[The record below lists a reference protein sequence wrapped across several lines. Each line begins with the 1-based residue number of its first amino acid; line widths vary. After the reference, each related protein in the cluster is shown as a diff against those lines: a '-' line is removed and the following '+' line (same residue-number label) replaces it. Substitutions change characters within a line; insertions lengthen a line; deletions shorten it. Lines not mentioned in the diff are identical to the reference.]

1 MEFLSFFSTLFCF
14 FFISSISLRLLS
26 FAADI
31 ITPIQP
37 IRDGET
43 LVSSSQF
50 FELGFFSPGNSKN
63 RYLGIWYKDKP
74 RTVVWVAN
82 RNNPITD
89 HSGVLSISKDG
100 NLVILNQTMSIIWS
114 SNISRVTENPAAQLL
129 DTGNLVLRN
138 NMSAIPERYTWQSF
152 DYPTDT
158 MLPGMEL
165 GWNLRT
171 GLQRYLTSWRSSDD
185 PSPGDFNYKL
195 DILGLPQLV
204 IRRGSVKRSRTGPWN
219 GIYFGGIPMVSNIIF
234 KTTMVFNEDEY
245 YYMYE
250 PVSNNVIMRLVL
262 DHSGSLERLLW
273 NDKNSGWAALY
284 SMPYDPCDIYGQC
297 GANGICSVSKKPIC
311 ECLEGFVP
319 KSQKE
324 WEAHNWTGGCMRSS
338 QLDCQK
344 SKGFMKLVGVKLPD
358 LLEFQVNKSMNL
370 TDCEAECSKNC
381 SCMAYSNSNIS
392 QGGSGC
398 LMWYGNVVDI
408 RLVAEEYR
416 GRDVYIRMPATN
428 TESRGKIIIIIASTI
443 LGLLLLSMVVYC
455 IFWKQRA
462 NRRGGQESAENI
474 ELPLYDLAAIA
485 AATNNFCQENI
496 IGEGGFGPVYKG
508 NLSTEEVAVKRLS
521 KNSGQGVE
529 QFKNEV
535 DLIAKLQHRNLI
547 GLLGCCIQEQERILI
562 YEYMPNK
569 SLDYFI
575 FDHQRSALLRWQ
587 KRYDI
592 VLGIARGLLYLHQDS
607 KFQIIHLDLKASNIL
622 LDRDLNP
629 KISDFGLARIFGD
642 DDREAT
648 TKRVVGTFGYM
659 SPEYA
664 IDGTISIKSDVF
676 SLGVLLLEIVS
687 GKKNRGF
694 CHTDRYH
701 NLLGHAWLMWSEG
714 RALELM
720 DECLKDSYVT
730 WELLRCVQVG
740 LLCVQNFP
748 EDRPTMSCVI
758 FMLENEEAM
767 LPQPKQPGFFSER
780 SSTINENA
788 TSTSKEIYT
797 ENAVTITMLD
807 GR

>member
-358 LLEFQVNKSMNL
+358 LLEFQ
-370 TDCEAECSKNC
+370 
-381 SCMAYSNSNIS
+381 
-392 QGGSGC
+392 GGSGC

-428 TESRGKIIIIIASTI
+428 T
-443 LGLLLLSMVVYC
+443 
-455 IFWKQRA
+455 
-462 NRRGGQESAENI
+462 GQESAENI

-508 NLSTEEVAVKRLS
+508 NLSTEEEVAVKRLS

-575 FDHQRSALLRWQ
+575 F
-587 KRYDI
+587 
-592 VLGIARGLLYLHQDS
+592 
-607 KFQIIHLDLKASNIL
+607 
-622 LDRDLNP
+622 
-629 KISDFGLARIFGD
+629 DFGLARIFGD